1 MKNTIKNDSDSP
13 NGDYCFVWKA
23 SSWTISVQHG
33 KVSWV
38 KHAPNWHWQAGF
50 IWIVNAGSLVVAAWN
65 VLRRILK
72 LNPGSAKKVCHHWLV
87 TCARRIKERSVRYEV
102 LWGQR
107 SGNEHSLGSQ
117 EWLLRRDA
125 VWDDTVRS
133 RKRASKVGRG
143 VSGGTDR
150 VVLWPRN
157 CRSKRCD
164 KEKCAQKTP
173 SSYRW
178 LKDKAWE
185 VKVNMRLTGRLETDM
200 WNP

>member
-1 MKNTIKNDSDSP
+1 M
-13 NGDYCFVWKA
+13 WKA

-33 KVSWV
+33 KVSRV

-87 TCARRIKERSVRYEV
+87 MCARTIKERSVTYEV

-107 SGNEHSLGSQ
+107 SGKEHSLGSQ
-117 EWLLRRDA
+117 EWLLMRDA

-143 VSGGTDR
+143 VSGGTDT
-150 VVLWPRN
+150 VVL
-157 CRSKRCD
+157 D
-164 KEKCAQKTP
+164 
-173 SSYRW
+173 
-178 LKDKAWE
+178 
-185 VKVNMRLTGRLETDM
+185 LETAGANGVIKKSVLRKLPAVEDDLTIKHERSRSI
-200 WNP
+200 